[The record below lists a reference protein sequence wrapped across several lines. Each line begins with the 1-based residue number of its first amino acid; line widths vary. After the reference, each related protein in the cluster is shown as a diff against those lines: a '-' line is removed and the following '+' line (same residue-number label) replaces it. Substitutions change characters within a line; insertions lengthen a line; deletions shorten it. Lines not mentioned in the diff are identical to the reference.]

1 MKSII
6 NYLIAVVFLLGV
18 LPACESQW
26 EEHTKTQD
34 LRGKSVMEV
43 ISENPETSIFAS
55 ILQKTGYDV
64 LLSGD
69 KMITVFAP
77 VNGVL
82 SGVDMNNV
90 EALKSLVRNHL
101 AYSNYALTQGK
112 FSTDKVEMINEKSLT
127 AEGSSISGISVVN
140 EAGK

>member
-69 KMITVFAP
+69 K
-77 VNGVL
+77 
-82 SGVDMNNV
+82 
-90 EALKSLVRNHL
+90 K
-101 AYSNYALTQGK
+101 
-112 FSTDKVEMINEKSLT
+112 
-127 AEGSSISGISVVN
+127 
-140 EAGK
+140 